1 MSALCTSYRWKEWA
15 GCLAVCAYDTNIE
28 PEYFAFRHAAGLLDI
43 SPLFKYEV
51 SGPDAGA
58 FLARLVSRDV
68 RKLKPGQVV
77 YCCWCDDDGKILDDG
92 TVTRLDEQHYRM
104 TAAEPAF
111 YWLEEHRRGFRVQV
125 EDASERLAGLA
136 LQGPNSRPILEQVV
150 DAGMGRLGFFQGA
163 AGKIDGFQLYVTRT
177 GYTGDLG
184 YELWVDREWALPLWD
199 RLVAAGRPYGLMPA
213 GLDALDITRIE
224 AGFIMSG
231 VDYFNAHHCLI
242 EGQKSTPYE
251 LGLGWTLELEREPFI
266 GQAALKTER
275 AAGPAW
281 ALVGLEISWEEFEQ
295 LYDEFGLP
303 PHLATA
309 AWRTAVP
316 LYVEG
321 VQVGQAT
328 SGAWSPTLKKNLA
341 LGSVY
346 AAYGR
351 LGSRLKIEV
360 TVEYQRRVVTAT
372 VVRRPFFNPERKRR

>member
-1 MSALCTSYRWKEWA
+1 
-15 GCLAVCAYDTNIE
+15 
-28 PEYFAFRHAAGLLDI
+28 
-43 SPLFKYEV
+43 
-51 SGPDAGA
+51 
-58 FLARLVSRDV
+58 
-68 RKLKPGQVV
+68 
-77 YCCWCDDDGKILDDG
+77 
-92 TVTRLDEQHYRM
+92 
-104 TAAEPAF
+104 
-111 YWLEEHRRGFRVQV
+111 V

-136 LQGPNSRPILEQVV
+136 LQGPNSRQIVGQVV
-150 DAGMGRLGFFQGA
+150 EGGVDRLGFFRGE
-163 AGKIDGFQLYVTRT
+163 AGKINGFQVYVTRT

-199 RLVAAGRPYGLMPA
+199 RLVATGQPYGLMPA

-242 EGQKSTPYE
+242 ESQKSTPYE

-266 GQAALKTER
+266 GQAALKAER

-281 ALVGLEISWEEFEQ
+281 ALVGLEISWEELEQ

-303 PHLATA
+303 PHLAPA

-346 AAYGR
+346 AAYGHP
-351 LGSRLKIEV
+351 GTRLKIEV

-372 VVRRPFFNPERKRR
+372 VVKRPFFNPERKRR